1 MMSGNQVAKRC
12 HVLANSKF
20 LAVLRVPKD
29 VFLAVA
35 EAEERGESDTALV
48 CDPRIFMSVLQLEL
62 PREVRLGTEAAVKTP
77 VACGVLLGR
86 KNYEGNR

>member
-35 EAEERGESDTALV
+35 EERGGSETALV
-48 CDPRIFMSVLQLEL
+48 CDPRIFMSVCQLEL

>member
-35 EAEERGESDTALV
+35 EERGESETALV

-62 PREVRLGTEAAVKTP
+62 PREVRLGHRGGCENTSGLRSIVGAEK
-77 VACGVLLGR
+77 L
-86 KNYEGNR
+86 